1 MMLLLLILL
10 AFPLPSRTFIVIKRG
25 TEARPHSR
33 PYMAFIKY
41 INQRNTW
48 KRCGGF
54 LVREDFVMTAA
65 HCNGREIGV
74 VLGAHNIKN
83 KEETMQEI
91 PVLQAFP
98 HPEFNNVSGFSDIML
113 LKLKEKARLNSAV
126 RTISLPQSQ
135 DWVLPHQM
143 CSVAGWGNLVHGNS
157 SDTLQEVDLQV
168 QNKRACQ
175 TIFRYYN
182 NYVNICVGNPRHMKT
197 AAMGDS
203 GAPLVCNNVAQGI
216 VCLGRPRKIP
226 MIYTRISTFVPWIH
240 KIMNAP

>member
-1 MMLLLLILL
+1 MLMLFGDPKLN
-10 AFPLPSRTFIVIKRG
+10 AGEVIKRG

-54 LVREDFVMTAA
+54 LVREDFAMTAA

-113 LKLKEKARLNSAV
+113 LK
-126 RTISLPQSQ
+126 
-135 DWVLPHQM
+135 
-143 CSVAGWGNLVHGNS
+143 
-157 SDTLQEVDLQV
+157 
-168 QNKRACQ
+168 
-175 TIFRYYN
+175 
-182 NYVNICVGNPRHMKT
+182 
-197 AAMGDS
+197 GDS